1 MAETAEAI
9 YIIMQEE
16 VVSSS
21 LIQPKEWQIQWNGQC
36 GVQESYYIHE
46 TCIQELQPT

>member
-1 MAETAEAI
+1 MVETTEAI

-21 LIQPKEWQIQWNGQC
+21 LIQPKEWQTQWSGQY

-46 TCIQELQPT
+46 TCI